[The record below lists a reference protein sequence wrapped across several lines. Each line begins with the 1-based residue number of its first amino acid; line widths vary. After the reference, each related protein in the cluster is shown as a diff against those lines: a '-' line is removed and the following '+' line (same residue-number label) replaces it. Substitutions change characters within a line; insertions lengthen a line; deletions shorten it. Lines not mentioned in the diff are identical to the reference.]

1 MNKEMDKLIKI
12 DSMITEVELK
22 AKVID
27 VILQD
32 QENAYFVEGD
42 CKEAYITAMHDQAAT
57 RNYNAIVMIREQ
69 LSKLEELSKLY
80 ASIDRKAL
88 VS

>member
-1 MNKEMDKLIKI
+1 MILLEQVNAFFDI
-12 DSMITEVELK
+12 D
-22 AKVID
+22 
-27 VILQD
+27 
-32 QENAYFVEGD
+32 GD

-57 RNYNAIVMIREQ
+57 RNYNAIIMIREQ

>member
-32 QENAYFVEGD
+32 QENAYFDVEGD
-42 CKEAYITAMHDQAAT
+42 CKETYITAMHDQAAT
-57 RNYNAIVMIREQ
+57 RNYNVMIREQ

>member
-32 QENAYFVEGD
+32 QENAYFYARSGSN
-42 CKEAYITAMHDQAAT
+42 KKLQRNRNDQRTIIKTGRAVK
-57 RNYNAIVMIREQ
+57 AIC
-69 LSKLEELSKLY
+69 
-80 ASIDRKAL
+80 
-88 VS
+88 

>member
-32 QENAYFVEGD
+32 QEMLILMLTG
-42 CKEAYITAMHDQAAT
+42 TAKRHT
-57 RNYNAIVMIREQ
+57 
-69 LSKLEELSKLY
+69 
-80 ASIDRKAL
+80 
-88 VS
+88 